1 MSFGHFQDT
10 WLVTGYYFSERKEII
25 LDNKIVHCFVTVTSI
40 CHVTGYSRPG
50 ITPCLPQ
57 DARLVRDTLQ
67 QDIAEDVDTLEMTN
81 LTAIALLVVEIV
93 IASVTLTALCVKNFK
108 NDPRLRPSVP
118 RVAQVTN
125 HRRTICESEINP
137 IQI

>member
-1 MSFGHFQDT
+1 MHFS
-10 WLVTGYYFSERKEII
+10 VTI
-25 LDNKIVHCFVTVTSI
+25 TSI

-93 IASVTLTALCVKNFK
+93 IASVTLTALCVKK
-108 NDPRLRPSVP
+108 IQKRPSAP
-118 RVAQVTN
+118 SFCPPGSSGYKPQTHHLR
-125 HRRTICESEINP
+125 I
-137 IQI
+137 